1 MGLMVTRLLRLAV
14 VIAAAL
20 SVTVT
25 SHAAAGVE
33 VVSVRLPFAGA
44 SDPSCFDL
52 DWDGRQEVLVSGA
65 GGEVAAFA
73 SDGLKRLW
81 LTRVSDKSMTPV
93 VAGDFAGAGA
103 PMVAVASSD
112 GSVYFLDGTTGGV
125 LASASVGVPV
135 ILAPTVVPLGPLDG
149 TDREGVVVCDDRG
162 GVHLVTFGGSDAR
175 VVFHVPNTV
184 ETPDG
189 GGTRRVAL
197 GRVTRPASVGD
208 VTGNGVPEI
217 LVGTVNGA
225 VQAIP
230 LNRPEGRIL
239 WFAAQGTH
247 IDTSICVADLF
258 GTGRNNIAFG
268 TRPGDLFVLEYDGG
282 MGFREVRRE
291 KLLGAPNG
299 HLVVADLDGDG
310 FPDIAGATQSMV
322 VAFEGRA
329 SLTRYEKPPHTSVGS
344 PTSPSSIVGVQ
355 GHGPVALLVDSRG
368 TVLLVEPRDGTE
380 VARYAGAEPF
390 SHVAP
395 AGNLDGSGRL
405 AFVCLGGDRSRLSL
419 VRMEER
425 IDPTW
430 WPPTLTYGGGFRR
443 DGLMTKTAADRLAAQ
458 KARADAS
465 VAKKLEAARTAL
477 EAGRRGEARELA
489 DAVLRVRPSEAGAQE
504 IVAKVTRL
512 RRVAVNALALV
523 ALAASGVVAG
533 RMLLRRRGRRR
544 AARLADEAAGRG
556 DHATAI
562 DGYRRA
568 VAGDPRNQ
576 RLQLALA
583 EAMLAAGQ
591 RDGESIAVFA
601 RAREVA
607 PDRSEFTV
615 ALAEA
620 HAAAGNET
628 DEALDAYM
636 VALALMEAGKG
647 PVAFR
652 AGNIMRARGELDKA
666 MRYYKTAYGA
676 NFREPELFRELVAI
690 YLELGQFSDK
700 TLPVFERIADER
712 RDDPV
717 FLEGLCRCCLAARRV
732 DETARRAATDLM
744 ALIPDDPAAARL
756 MARCEL
762 HAGRADHAAELAAK
776 ARSAESDPEILE
788 LLAQCYLA
796 LERRDNEAVA
806 IYREALET
814 SPENPDLLRVVA
826 SVVLEGGGPL
836 SDGDYAIVRRA
847 CAANAYDAELLA
859 GLAGEAARRDDRAV
873 VIDAL
878 ERTLALGQQSP
889 ESWCM
894 LADAYTASGDTPPEG
909 AERALRE
916 ALRLQGDN
924 VVYLRALAR
933 LLAAQGRTDPDTMLV
948 LERAFQR
955 DNSDMAL
962 GRHLAK
968 SLMANGRL
976 DDVLKL
982 VRWLLQHDKENGELQ
997 RLHAQASL
1005 SNNRIDEAVRQ
1016 YEHLLAQHPD
1026 DREAVVNLARALAE
1040 KQRTDDAAAARYA
1053 AALVFEPEI
1062 VPVRL
1067 MLARHHALAGRVEKA
1082 VEEFRAAG
1090 KPGPDAVD
1098 RVLEE
1103 VRTLVAAAPDRPDL
1117 RWFLTNTLIDA
1128 GRLDEAVEHIE
1139 AIFEAD
1145 PGELKSVMQAYE
1157 RVLARDG
1164 TNVAANHGKGVLL
1177 KAQGRFEEARPLL
1190 ERAVQLNP
1198 GHADAQHEL
1207 ADLYGQ
1213 ILAEGENV
1221 ALRFALGKTYLG
1233 IGDHD
1238 RAIAQFQR
1246 TQQDFRYENES
1257 IKMLGLC
1264 FAGKGMLD
1272 FALTE
1277 FKKLVIDEEMKG
1289 ILYDLGERYLAKNS
1303 LVGAKEVFKIL
1314 FATDINYRDVK
1325 LKFDMLKG
1333 STSDPLGLESSAM
1346 MTQLSERARRR
1357 YELLQEIGRGAMG
1370 LVFKARDNELDEIV
1384 ALKILPENLSQNP
1397 EALARFRA
1405 EARSARRLA
1414 HPNIVRIHDIGEE
1427 MGRRYISM
1435 EFVPGGDLKKHFRA
1449 QGGPLPPTTVVRLMT
1464 PVAAALEYAHSMGI
1478 VHRDVKPANI
1488 MLTENM
1494 LPKVSDFGIAKVL
1507 EATGETQAGAV
1518 IGTPMYMSPE
1528 QVRGEAADTRADI
1541 YSLGVMMYELATGR
1555 PPFHEG
1561 DLAYQHV
1568 HVQPRACD
1576 SSMPEL
1582 DAVIMRCLRKNRD
1595 ERHATM
1601 EEVRAAL
1608 AALPS
1613 AEA

>member
-1 MGLMVTRLLRLAV
+1 MVTRLFRLMATAATAACVVALPASAV
-14 VIAAAL
+14 AAPETL
-20 SVTVT
+20 SVRV
-25 SHAAAGVE
+25 
-33 VVSVRLPFAGA
+33 PFAGA

-52 DWDGRQEVLVSGA
+52 DWDGRQEVLLSGA
-65 GGEVAAFA
+65 GGEVAAF
-73 SDGLKRLW
+73 SVDGLKRLW
-81 LTRVSDKSMTPV
+81 LTRVTDKSVTPV
-93 VAGDFAGAGA
+93 VAGDFAGTGV
-103 PMVAVASSD
+103 PMVAVASTD
-112 GSVYFLDGTTGGV
+112 GSVYFLDGASGGV
-125 LASASVGVPV
+125 VASASVGVPV
-135 ILAPTVVPLGPLDG
+135 ILAPTVVPLGALDG

-162 GVHLVTFGGSDAR
+162 GVHLVTFGGADAR
-175 VVFHVPNTV
+175 AVFHVPNTV
-184 ETPDG
+184 ESPDA

-197 GRVTRPASVGD
+197 GRVTQPASVGD
-208 VTGNGVPEI
+208 VTGDGIPEI

-230 LNRPEGRIL
+230 LNRPDGRML

-258 GTGRNNIAFG
+258 GTGRGNIAFG
-268 TRPGDLFVLEYDGG
+268 TRPGDLFVLEHDGG
-282 MGFREVRRE
+282 SGFREVRRE

-299 HLVVADLDGDG
+299 HLVVADLDADG
-310 FPDIAGATQSMV
+310 YPDIAAATPSMV

-329 SLTRYEKPPHTSVGS
+329 SLTRYEQQPHTSVGS
-344 PTSPSSIVGVQ
+344 PTSPLSVVGLKGRGVL
-355 GHGPVALLVDSRG
+355 ALLVDSRG
-368 TVLLVEPRDGTE
+368 TVLLVDPRAGGE
-380 VARYAGAEPF
+380 VARYPGAEPF
-390 SHVAP
+390 AHVAP

-405 AFVCLGGDRSRLSL
+405 GFVYLGGDRSKLSL
-419 VRMEER
+419 MRLEER
-425 IDPTW
+425 MDPPW
-430 WPPTLTYGGGFRR
+430 WPPTLTSGGGFQR
-443 DGLMTKTAADRLAAQ
+443 DGLMTKAAADRLAAQ
-458 KARADAS
+458 KARADAN
-465 VAKKLEAARTAL
+465 VARSLDAAREAL
-477 EAGRRGEARELA
+477 AAGRRGEARELA
-489 DAVLRVRPSEAGAQE
+489 EGVLRVRPSDPGALE
-504 IVAKVTRL
+504 LVARVTRP
-512 RRVAVNALALV
+512 RRLMVNTLALV
-523 ALAASGVVAG
+523 VAAAAVVGIG
-533 RMLLRRRGRRR
+533 RVLLRRRSLRA
-544 AARLADEAAGRG
+544 AARLAGEAARRG
-556 DHATAI
+556 DHAAAI
-562 DGYRRA
+562 EGYRLA
-568 VAGDPRNQ
+568 MASDPRDP
-576 RLQLALA
+576 RLLLGLA

-591 RDGESIAVFA
+591 RDEESIGVFA
-601 RAREVA
+601 RARDAA
-607 PDRSEFTV
+607 PDRSDFTV

-636 VALALMEAGKG
+636 VALALMETGKG
-647 PVAFR
+647 LVAFR
-652 AGNIMRARGELDKA
+652 AGNIMRERGELDKA
-666 MRYYKTAYGA
+666 LRYYKTAYGS
-676 NFREPELFRELVAI
+676 NYREAELFRQLAGI

-700 TLPVFERIADER
+700 TLPVFERLADER
-712 RDDPV
+712 RTDAL

-732 DETARRAATDLM
+732 DATARRAADDLL
-744 ALIPDDPAAARL
+744 ALDPDHPAAARL
-756 MARCEL
+756 LARCEL
-762 HAGRADHAAELAAK
+762 HAGRADRAAELAAK
-776 ARSAESDPEILE
+776 ARGAESDPEVLE
-788 LLAQCYLA
+788 LLAQCFLA
-796 LERRDNEAVA
+796 MDRRDDEALTV
-806 IYREALET
+806 YREALEAV
-814 SPENPDLLRVVA
+814 PEHPDLLRVVA
-826 SVVLEGGGPL
+826 STVLESGSPPA
-836 SDGDYAIVRRA
+836 DADYALLRRA
-847 CAANAYDAELLA
+847 CAANAYDADLLA
-859 GLAGEAARRDDRAV
+859 GLAREASRRGDHAV
-873 VIDAL
+873 VIDAQ
-878 ERTLALGQQSP
+878 ERALALGHQSP
-889 ESWCM
+889 EGWCM
-894 LADAYTASGDTPPEG
+894 LADAYTAGDGTPPEG

-916 ALRLQGDN
+916 ALKVRADN
-924 VVYLRALAR
+924 VAHLRALAR
-933 LLAAQGRTDPDTMLV
+933 LLAAQDRTDPDTMLV

-968 SLMANGRL
+968 VLMANGRL

-997 RLHAQASL
+997 KLHAQASL

-1016 YEHLLAQHPD
+1016 YEHLLTQHPD

-1040 KQRTDDAAAARYA
+1040 KQRTDDAAAARYT
-1053 AALVFEPEI
+1053 AALALEPGV

-1067 MLARHHALAGRVEKA
+1067 MLARHHALAGRVAAA
-1082 VEEFRAAG
+1082 VEEFREAC
-1090 KPGPDAVD
+1090 KPGPEAVD

-1139 AIFEAD
+1139 AVFEAD
-1145 PGELKSVMQAYE
+1145 PGQMKSVMQAYE
-1157 RVLARDG
+1157 RVLGRDA

-1198 GHADAQHEL
+1198 GHPDAQHEL
-1207 ADLYGQ
+1207 ADLYEQ
-1213 ILAEGENV
+1213 ILGEGENV
-1221 ALRFALGKTYLG
+1221 ALRFALGKTYLAL
-1233 IGDHD
+1233 GDHD
-1238 RAIAQFQR
+1238 RAISHFQR

-1435 EFVPGGDLKKHFRA
+1435 EFVPGGDLKKHFRS
-1449 QGGPLPPTTVVRLMT
+1449 QGAPLPPATVVRLMT

-1494 LPKVSDFGIAKVL
+1494 APKVSDFGIAKVL

-1528 QVRGEAADTRADI
+1528 QVRGEVADTRADV

-1555 PPFHEG
+1555 APFFEG

-1568 HVQPRACD
+1568 HVEPKPCD
-1576 SSMPEL
+1576 SSMPGL
-1582 DAVIMRCLRKNRD
+1582 DAVIMKCLRKNRD
-1595 ERHATM
+1595 ERYATM

-1608 AALPS
+1608 AALES
-1613 AEA
+1613 AEG